1 MKKVILGLLFV
12 TSLFGQV
19 NRVLTISP
27 SAEETTLG
35 NQSLAFRNP
44 AINHFNLDTTTNVS
58 FTNVQWLKN
67 IVDDM
72 GYNYV
77 DVRWK
82 NLGFNLLHFD
92 YGEQKQTDVF
102 GTVNGSFSPTTTKLG
117 VSWGTPL
124 YYKGNKLD
132 SVSIG
137 VEGKAIFHDL
147 HTEKTDGMLFDVGIH
162 MDDFWKKLDMDIM
175 IANFG
180 IMTKMNGYEIDI
192 PTSLNLGV
200 NIPIRQWNIYN
211 QWNIY
216 SEYYTMGQ
224 GISYNFRDTFWFRA
238 GFFSDIDHQLNYP
251 SIGMGFEYDKY
262 NIGLGFIS
270 GDDTHPLK
278 DSMLLT
284 INVEI

>member
-82 NLGFNLLHFD
+82 NFGFNLLHFD

-102 GTVNGSFSPTTTKLG
+102 GTVNGSFAPTTTKLG

-124 YYKGNKLD
+124 TYKGDVLD

-137 VEGKAIFHDL
+137 VEGK
-147 HTEKTDGMLFDVGIH
+147 
-162 MDDFWKKLDMDIM
+162 
-175 IANFG
+175 
-180 IMTKMNGYEIDI
+180 
-192 PTSLNLGV
+192 P
-200 NIPIRQWNIYN
+200 
-211 QWNIY
+211 
-216 SEYYTMGQ
+216 
-224 GISYNFRDTFWFRA
+224 
-238 GFFSDIDHQLNYP
+238 
-251 SIGMGFEYDKY
+251 
-262 NIGLGFIS
+262 
-270 GDDTHPLK
+270 
-278 DSMLLT
+278 
-284 INVEI
+284 

>member
-44 AINHFNLDTTTNVS
+44 AKNHFNLDTTTNVS

-72 GYNYV
+72 GYNYI

-82 NLGFNLLHFD
+82 SFGFNLLHFD
-92 YGEQKQTDVF
+92 YGEQQSTDLY
-102 GTVNGSFSPTTTKLG
+102 GTVNGSFAPSTTKLG

-137 VEGKAIFHDL
+137 VEGKVVFHDL
-147 HTEKTDGMLFDVGIH
+147 
-162 MDDFWKKLDMDIM
+162 
-175 IANFG
+175 
-180 IMTKMNGYEIDI
+180 
-192 PTSLNLGV
+192 
-200 NIPIRQWNIYN
+200 
-211 QWNIY
+211 
-216 SEYYTMGQ
+216 
-224 GISYNFRDTFWFRA
+224 
-238 GFFSDIDHQLNYP
+238 
-251 SIGMGFEYDKY
+251 YDRK
-262 NIGLGFIS
+262 N
-270 GDDTHPLK
+270 
-278 DSMLLT
+278 
-284 INVEI
+284 